1 MISIRPATPAD
12 VRQMAE
18 IAGGSVSTREL
29 VDWIAAT
36 GTIWHIAED
45 DGGKLLGFQS
55 LTAAG
60 GQASGTCEIAT
71 FLRPNQ
77 ILSVGSRLFDHSADA
92 ARAQGYNWIDAR
104 FTKSNHDAQRYYQS
118 HGFRNLS
125 HNGDMQ
131 IMRFDLD

>member
-1 MISIRPATPAD
+1 MISICPATPAD
-12 VRQMAE
+12 ARQMAE
-18 IAGGSVSTREL
+18 IAGGSVSTHEL
-29 VDWIAAT
+29 ADWIAAA
-36 GTIWHIAED
+36 GTIWHVAED
-45 DGGKLLGFQS
+45 EGGRLLGFQS
-55 LTAAG
+55 ITAAG
-60 GQASGTCEIAT
+60 GQASETCEIAT

-77 ILSVGSRLFDHSADA
+77 PLAVGSRLFDQSADA

-118 HGFRNLS
+118 HGFRNWS

>member
-1 MISIRPATPAD
+1 MISIRPATAAD
-12 VRQMAE
+12 ARQMAE

-29 VDWIAAT
+29 ADWIAAA

-45 DGGKLLGFQS
+45 DGGRVLGFQS
-55 LTAAG
+55 ITAG
-60 GQASGTCEIAT
+60 EQASETCEIAT

-77 ILSVGSRLFDHSADA
+77 PLAVGSRLFDQSADA

-118 HGFRNLS
+118 HGFRNWS